1 MNQLYFTK
9 DQNLVFKNAYNFSM
23 YKKCDEGFITKQLS
37 YVLYQLVT
45 GRKQLDDIRSIDPS
59 FSYILNS
66 TILKCAKGETVLGIK
81 AFATTLQQYKETDLI
96 VYQQDRSL
104 RPPRRKKNTLTRF
117 MPNPEQLEF
126 YKIKQDI
133 NRENMENTAE
143 ILSKPIVSEEN
154 RQKLEINDSKQKQ
167 GKEETLENHIT
178 CLLYTSDAADE

>member
-1 MNQLYFTK
+1 M
-9 DQNLVFKNAYNFSM
+9 
-23 YKKCDEGFITKQLS
+23 
-37 YVLYQLVT
+37 LYQLVT

-143 ILSKPIVSEEN
+143 ILSKPIVSE
-154 RQKLEINDSKQKQ
+154 S
-167 GKEETLENHIT
+167 
-178 CLLYTSDAADE
+178 

>member
-1 MNQLYFTK
+1 MIF
-9 DQNLVFKNAYNFSM
+9 A
-23 YKKCDEGFITKQLS
+23 
-37 YVLYQLVT
+37 VL
-45 GRKQLDDIRSIDPS
+45 IHH

-133 NRENMENTAE
+133 NRENMENTARYYQ
-143 ILSKPIVSEEN
+143 N
-154 RQKLEINDSKQKQ
+154 
-167 GKEETLENHIT
+167 
-178 CLLYTSDAADE
+178 LLFQRKTDKS

>member
-1 MNQLYFTK
+1 
-9 DQNLVFKNAYNFSM
+9 M

-66 TILKCAKGETVLGIK
+66 TILKCEEETVLGIK

-104 RPPRRKKNTLTRF
+104 RPHAGRK
-117 MPNPEQLEF
+117 
-126 YKIKQDI
+126 I
-133 NRENMENTAE
+133 
-143 ILSKPIVSEEN
+143 
-154 RQKLEINDSKQKQ
+154 
-167 GKEETLENHIT
+167 H
-178 CLLYTSDAADE
+178 

>member
-1 MNQLYFTK
+1 M
-9 DQNLVFKNAYNFSM
+9 
-23 YKKCDEGFITKQLS
+23 
-37 YVLYQLVT
+37 LYQLVT

-104 RPPRRKKNTLTRF
+104 RPPRRKKNTFNTFLCQIQ
-117 MPNPEQLEF
+117 NNWKF

-133 NRENMENTAE
+133 NRENIGE
-143 ILSKPIVSEEN
+143 
-154 RQKLEINDSKQKQ
+154 
-167 GKEETLENHIT
+167 
-178 CLLYTSDAADE
+178 

>member
-1 MNQLYFTK
+1 MQK
-9 DQNLVFKNAYNFSM
+9 
-23 YKKCDEGFITKQLS
+23 
-37 YVLYQLVT
+37 
-45 GRKQLDDIRSIDPS
+45 
-59 FSYILNS
+59 
-66 TILKCAKGETVLGIK
+66 ETVLGIK

-178 CLLYTSDAADE
+178 EHEEEMLLLGRRVTGD